1 MGCSLSQG
9 VAEAWREETSSQG
22 PEERGALEGQEVGLF
37 LGSKW
42 SENRPGFERLGT
54 DSCGAC
60 LPPWMPNPRASAF
73 HCVPTVLDGTGQ
85 EARENPC
92 SSHQRSPR
100 PQDIDGR
107 CRAEQ
112 PGA

>member
-9 VAEAWREETSSQG
+9 AAEAWREETYSQG
-22 PEERGALEGQEVGLF
+22 PEERGALDGQEVGLF

-42 SENRPGFERLGT
+42 SENRPGLERLGT

-60 LPPWMPNPRASAF
+60 LPPWIPNPRASAL
-73 HCVPTVLDGTGQ
+73 HCVPTMLDGTEGRRQ
-85 EARENPC
+85 GKTHVAATREAP
-92 SSHQRSPR
+92 SPR
-100 PQDIDGR
+100 IDGR